1 MEQNVLPVLSGTVLF
16 IVVCIKKKKT
26 WMSWKL
32 SICSVAYIDFIQDGC
47 YFFFKLLWKNCVWGN
62 RRKDTGKKEKVHSGF
77 RISPLSLPRALL
89 VRLLVLF
96 SSEAA
101 GKMLG

>member
-16 IVVCIKKKKT
+16 IVVCIKKKT

-47 YFFFKLLWKNCVWGN
+47 YFFLSYCGRTVFGEIEGKTLG
-62 RRKDTGKKEKVHSGF
+62 RKKRYTVGLELAPC
-77 RISPLSLPRALL
+77 RSPGLY
-89 VRLLVLF
+89 
-96 SSEAA
+96 
-101 GKMLG
+101 

>member
-16 IVVCIKKKKT
+16 IVVCIKKKNLDVLEAEHLQCSIYRFYSG
-26 WMSWKL
+26 WML
-32 SICSVAYIDFIQDGC
+32 
-47 YFFFKLLWKNCVWGN
+47 FFFKLLWKNCVWGN